1 MEFLLI
7 KTIGKASDG
16 DQWCYKHQFEGF
28 LAGYIVKAPLVTLRP
43 GRRVVLIPW
52 RSSWRG

>member
-7 KTIGKASDG
+7 KTIRKASDG
-16 DQWCYKHQFEGF
+16 DLWCYKHQYQSF
-28 LAGYIVKAPLVTLRP
+28 LPGHIVKAPLVTLRP

-52 RSSWRG
+52 RSSWRS